1 VVGEKDGK
9 AGVKVKGQT
18 VYVLDGGFVKWQ
30 EVWVFPLLASRA
42 RRCGEEI
49 DLLIL
54 RITGMEKIRNSQ
66 KTTKKTSG
74 SLDTRS
80 TERLKLKYDDAQ
92 MILVVG
98 R

>member
-1 VVGEKDGK
+1 
-9 AGVKVKGQT
+9 
-18 VYVLDGGFVKWQ
+18 
-30 EVWVFPLLASRA
+30 
-42 RRCGEEI
+42 
-49 DLLIL
+49 
-54 RITGMEKIRNSQ
+54 MEKIRNSQ